1 MFLVVKDDQSLAL
14 FSLLSS
20 LRLLQV
26 YFEETFS
33 LSPLY
38 RPHFEGFGGS
48 VGKVFDPSFYLLS
61 SPKMQAMLLEMTVDY
76 VLRLEW
82 IMPARVPDNKT
93 KKYCVNQIFNTTKVT
108 FYT

>member
-1 MFLVVKDDQSLAL
+1 
-14 FSLLSS
+14 
-20 LRLLQV
+20 
-26 YFEETFS
+26 
-33 LSPLY
+33 
-38 RPHFEGFGGS
+38 
-48 VGKVFDPSFYLLS
+48 
-61 SPKMQAMLLEMTVDY
+61 MQAMLLEMTVDY